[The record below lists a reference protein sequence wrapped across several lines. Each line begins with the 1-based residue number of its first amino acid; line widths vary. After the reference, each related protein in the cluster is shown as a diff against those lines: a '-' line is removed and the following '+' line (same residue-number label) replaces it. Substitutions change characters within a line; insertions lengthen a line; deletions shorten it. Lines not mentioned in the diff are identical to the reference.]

1 MTATPAPQAARSA
14 TTKDAS
20 LQTRLM
26 WATAT
31 RLVVTTLL
39 LGSTAFF
46 YLRGNLAR
54 YPSSLKVV
62 FGTITIAYAVSAGE
76 ATLLRAR
83 KGLVALTY
91 GHLTIDQLLW
101 TAIVYVTGGAS
112 SGATSFYGL
121 TVLVGAVLVGLR
133 GASFAAAVG
142 FAMYALLC
150 VGFVTHGVTPP
161 IDQPETT
168 YATTMHAI
176 GFPLLLNGLAIAVVS
191 GLAGYLSERLRAT
204 GGALEIAQR
213 RYTEAERLAELGR
226 IAAWLAHEIRNPLG
240 SISGSVEMLRDVS
253 ALTTEDKKLFD
264 IVSREVSRL
273 NDLVSDMLDLS
284 KARPP
289 EVEAV
294 DIAAGARD
302 IVELARRSPAV
313 EDRRV
318 EYEGPDGPLVVRCDG
333 GQMRQVLWNLVRNAL
348 QATPAG
354 SSVRVRARVRSER
367 LVELSVEDEGPGI
380 DDAAKRRIFDA
391 FYTTRSHGAGIGL
404 AVVKRIVDD
413 HAPFG
418 ASISVESGASG
429 GARFSLT
436 LQRAK
441 GTASDN
447 PSRAPDHGER

>member
-1 MTATPAPQAARSA
+1 MAPQADGSA
-14 TTKDAS
+14 TPTDS
-20 LQTRLM
+20 TPQTRLM

-39 LGSTAFF
+39 LGFTAFF
-46 YLRGNLAR
+46 YLRGSLER
-54 YPSSLKVV
+54 YPYSLKLV
-62 FGTITIAYAVSAGE
+62 FGTITVAYAVSAIE

-83 KGLVALTY
+83 KGLGALTF
-91 GHLTIDQLLW
+91 GHLLIDQLLW

-121 TVLVGAVLVGLR
+121 TVLVGAVLIGVR
-133 GASFAAAVG
+133 GAGFAAAVG
-142 FAMYALLC
+142 FGLYGLLC
-150 VGFVTHGVTPP
+150 VGFVTHAVVPP
-161 IDQPETT
+161 LDQPETT
-168 YATTMHAI
+168 YATTTHQL
-176 GFPLLLNGLAIAVVS
+176 GYPLLLNGLAIAVVS
-191 GLAGYLSERLRAT
+191 GLAGYLSDRLRAT
-204 GGALEIAQR
+204 GGALEIARR

-240 SISGSVEMLRDVS
+240 SISGSVEMLRDAA
-253 ALTTEDKKLFD
+253 ALSTEDKKLFD

-284 KARPP
+284 KSRPP
-289 EVEAV
+289 EVGSV
-294 DIAAGARD
+294 DIASVARD
-302 IVELARRSPAV
+302 VVELARRSPTV
-313 EDRRV
+313 EDRHI

-354 SSVRVRARVRSER
+354 RAVRVRARSRSER
-367 LVELSVEDEGPGI
+367 SVELSVEDEGPGI
-380 DDAAKRRIFDA
+380 DDSAKRRIFDA

-418 ASISVESGASG
+418 ASISVESGAGG

-441 GTASDN
+441 AAADDQ
-447 PSRAPDHGER
+447 PSRSPDGGE